1 MRINLRGE
9 NVLNYKTEYSRC
21 RLPRLTIDRED
32 WKTAKEKETKRLKED
47 ELIEQK

>member
-32 WKTAKEKETKRLKED
+32 WKTKRLKED